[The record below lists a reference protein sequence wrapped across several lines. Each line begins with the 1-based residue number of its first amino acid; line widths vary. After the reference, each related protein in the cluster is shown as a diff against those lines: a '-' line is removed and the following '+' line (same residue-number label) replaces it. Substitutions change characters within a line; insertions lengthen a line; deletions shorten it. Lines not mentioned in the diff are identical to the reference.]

1 MWVRKGCRGLLDLR
15 PLKTRP
21 ARPSASPQLWQVH
34 LDPRSQP
41 PQQSSRSQKITRAKA
56 PAESRMWLL
65 RAAAGGAEPAS
76 WSGAEGASGEARWHH
91 RDVAGPARLRER
103 EAVQGYGQRYF
114 RSPHFRLRCSRC
126 WSCRPGGAAAGLS
139 VLGGWSV

>member
-1 MWVRKGCRGLLDLR
+1 MPRAPGPPTTQDQAGAPFGK
-15 PLKTRP
+15 PP
-21 ARPSASPQLWQVH
+21 ALAGASGPALTAAPTQ
-34 LDPRSQP
+34 R
-41 PQQSSRSQKITRAKA
+41 SSRSQKITRAKA

-65 RAAAGGAEPAS
+65 GAAAGGAGPAS

-91 RDVAGPARLRER
+91 RDAAGPARLRER

-126 WSCRPGGAAAGLS
+126 
-139 VLGGWSV
+139 